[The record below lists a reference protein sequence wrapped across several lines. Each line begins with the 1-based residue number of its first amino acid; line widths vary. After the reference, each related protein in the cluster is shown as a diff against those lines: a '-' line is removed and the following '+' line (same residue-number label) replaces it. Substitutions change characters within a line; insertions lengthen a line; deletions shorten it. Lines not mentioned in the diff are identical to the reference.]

1 MSYPTSTSESTITT
15 ILVIF
20 DSQVADLPLLHT
32 ALLPGSIAHTIQ
44 PNQDSIDT
52 ITNLLTETGATK
64 LAIIAHGQPGA
75 IQIGNGVI
83 DRAMLEARSGLLQ
96 EWGLDSIA
104 LYSCEVGLDAEF
116 IDRFSELTGAQIA
129 ASTSKLGA
137 GNWELDSGIALLG
150 IDRLADYSD
159 TLTIF
164 SGTAG
169 NDYASTSAG
178 FITGFSGGTVTV

>member
-44 PNQDSIDT
+44 PDRDPIDT
-52 ITNLLTETGATK
+52 ITQLLTQTGATK
-64 LAIIAHGQPGA
+64 LAIVAHGQPGA

-83 DRAMLEARSGLLQ
+83 DRAMLETRSGLLQ

-104 LYSCEVGLDAEF
+104 LYACEVGADTAF
-116 IDRFSELTGAQIA
+116 INRFEELTGAQIA
-129 ASTSKLGA
+129 ASTEKLGA
-137 GNWELDSGIALLG
+137 GNWELDGGMELLE

-178 FITGFSGGTVTV
+178 FITGFSGGKVTV